1 MTLQPRTRLELVQVS
16 NVAVNTSPGFHIA
29 QDSKMFLLS
38 AATKRAPVRD
48 LSWSNAHLRC
58 RQSEAQ
64 NRGYCLALHTDWIVV
79 RLLRR
84 IRLPAESLPPIDKPL
99 SARLLCSCGSM
110 THKSAPPCRI
120 NLRILDVLSS
130 QH

>member
-1 MTLQPRTRLELVQVS
+1 M
-16 NVAVNTSPGFHIA
+16 AVDKSPGFSHLPGLKNVP
-29 QDSKMFLLS
+29 SKVSSETPERPLVTLRGETLIC
-38 AATKRAPVRD
+38 AAD
-48 LSWSNAHLRC
+48 N
-58 RQSEAQ
+58 SEAQ
-64 NRGYCLALHTDWIVV
+64 NRGYYLTLHTDWIVV